1 MSSQAYIFN
10 PTERTSAAAGDG
22 FSAPRLT
29 TTDRLALSLGVNGKG
44 MMVYDTTL
52 LALYLWN
59 GTAWVSFSASGYS
72 QGIWSPTFLPATGSI
87 TLVPASSTGLWSRIG
102 NMVTV
107 VGHFVVQ
114 SVSSPTG
121 LLSIDNLPFA
131 PVVGFESAA
140 AITGFGFSAG
150 AITSIVATIS
160 GSSIQAYHYQ
170 AGALN
175 PLSVHVIAATNI
187 YISGTYITT

>member
-1 MSSQAYIFN
+1 MSSQSYIFN
-10 PTERTSAAAGDG
+10 PTERTLAAAGDG

-52 LALYLWN
+52 LTLYLWN
-59 GTAWVSFSASGYS
+59 GTAWVSFPASGYS
-72 QGIWSPTFLPATGSI
+72 QGIWSPAFLPVTGSI
-87 TLVPASSTGLWSRIG
+87 TLVPASSTGLWRRIG
-102 NMVTV
+102 NTVTV
-107 VGHFVVQ
+107 VGHFAVR

-121 LLSIDNLPFA
+121 LLTIDNLPFA
-131 PVVGFESAA
+131 PVVGFEGAA

-175 PLSVHVIAATNI
+175 ALSVHVIAGTNL